1 MMEKWFLPD
10 HQFVLAGKTVK
21 RYGYDQQDLV
31 DYSFNSLGFR
41 SSEPANNPRLVVVGN
56 SISFGIGL
64 DMQHTFGAMLAQ
76 YTNRRL
82 DNRSLGCFFHENHD
96 QLHNIKLLAQQDQ
109 DSVFVIQI
117 NNLDRKRTGDLVV
130 SNNSTAW
137 CVERFLDFFDQTE
150 NILKNYPHKYI
161 YWDNID
167 YCLPTTVLEKIV
179 IRNRC
184 HYDSSLS
191 NNKNTF
197 GVKSHSQ
204 IAKILRHAI

>member
-1 MMEKWFLPD
+1 MEKWFLPRQ
-10 HQFVLAGKTVK
+10 QFELAGKTVK
-21 RYGYDQQDLV
+21 RYGYDQQDLI

-41 SSEPANNPRLVVVGN
+41 SPEPTNDPRLVIIGN

-64 DMQHTFGAMLAQ
+64 DMKDTFGSMLAQ
-76 YTNRRL
+76 LTNRRL

-96 QLHNIKLLAQQDQ
+96 QLHNMKLLAQQDQ

-117 NNLDRKRTGDLVV
+117 NNLDRKRTGDLVI
-130 SNNSTAW
+130 SDNSPSW

-150 NILKNYPHKYI
+150 IILKNYPHKYI

-179 IRNRC
+179 IKNKC
-184 HYDSSLS
+184 HYDNSLF
-191 NNKNTF
+191 NNNNTF
-197 GVKSHSQ
+197 GAKSHSH
-204 IAKILRHAI
+204 IAKILCHAI